1 MILVLSRILE
11 PLLRSW
17 FEFISWTLNCVI
29 DKLFLFALTL
39 IKKKD

>member
-1 MILVLSRILE
+1 MILVLPRILE

-17 FEFISWTLNCVI
+17 FDFISWKLNGII

-39 IKKKD
+39 I